1 MSEAQ
6 TWVIQTEDLQVGTSL
21 SFDLTDANGQ
31 ILLKA
36 GVPIQERLKEI
47 LRKKNINSVTVRG
60 AANSEAEKTEATLL
74 SSYDTERI
82 EAIQSAIASTQDSI
96 MKVVQAAQNGEASGV
111 QQLGESIDQ
120 FLAEA
125 NKDIS
130 ASLALVGLRS
140 KVIEP
145 SIAERLAARATKLS
159 LLAIVISLLRKDEV
173 RESLDV
179 GMAGALHDSSLMVH
193 PEWFSGEK
201 SLRDDSIANEYRRHP
216 LESAEMLNGIEGI
229 SKNTITMISQVHEQA
244 DGSGYPRGMQLK
256 QAHPGAVILNLA
268 DAYLELTF
276 PIQGAPMDQA
286 DSIAYL
292 SHHAAMG
299 KFCKSTFFLLMNGL
313 SLYPIG
319 SAVILDDDSKAV
331 VIQSNSGYP
340 LQPVVRLLHES
351 HSTKL
356 DLKQSKLRI
365 ARPAEGVLAFG
376 AERIKKSQMQNVLWR
391 TDR

>member
-96 MKVVQAAQNGEASGV
+96 MRLVQSTQQGDASGV
-111 QQLGESIDQ
+111 EELGRSVDQ

-159 LLAIVISLLRKDEV
+159 LLAIVMSLLRKDEV
-173 RESLDV
+173 RESLDI
-179 GMAGALHDSSLMVH
+179 GMAGALHDSSLMMH
-193 PEWFSGEK
+193 PEWFSKDK
-201 SLRDDSIANEYRRHP
+201 SHRDDLIANEYRRHP
-216 LESAEMLNGIEGI
+216 LESAEMLNGIEGL

-256 QAHPGAVILNLA
+256 QSHPGAVLLNLA

-276 PIQGAPMDQA
+276 PIQGTPLDQA

-299 KFCKSTFFLLMNGL
+299 KFCKSTFFLMMNGL

-356 DLKQSKLRI
+356 DLKQSKLRV
-365 ARPAEGVLAFG
+365 ARPADGVLAFG
-376 AERIKKSQMQNVLWR
+376 AERIKKSQMQSVLWR
-391 TDR
+391 TDH

>member
-6 TWVIQTEDLQVGTSL
+6 TWIIQTEDLQVGTAL

-60 AANSEAEKTEATLL
+60 AANSEVEKTEATLL

-111 QQLGESIDQ
+111 KQLGESIDQ

-140 KVIEP
+140 KLVAP
-145 SIAERLAARATKLS
+145 SIAERIAARATKLS
-159 LLAIVISLLRKDEV
+159 LLAIVISLIRKDEV

-229 SKNTITMISQVHEQA
+229 SKNTIMIVSQVHEQA
-244 DGSGYPRGMQLK
+244 DGSGYPRGLRLK

-276 PIQGAPMDQA
+276 PIQGTPMDQS

-319 SAVILDDDSKAV
+319 STVILDDDSKAV
-331 VIQSNSGYP
+331 VIQSNIGYP

-365 ARPAEGVLAFG
+365 ARQSDGVLAYG
-376 AERIKKSQMQNVLWR
+376 AERIKKSQMQSVLWR
-391 TDR
+391 TDH

>member
-96 MKVVQAAQNGEASGV
+96 MRLVQSTQQGDASGV
-111 QQLGESIDQ
+111 EELGRSVDQ

-159 LLAIVISLLRKDEV
+159 LLAIVMSLLRKDEV
-173 RESLDV
+173 RESLDI

-193 PEWFSGEK
+193 PEWFSKDK
-201 SLRDDSIANEYRRHP
+201 SHRDDLIANEYRRHP
-216 LESAEMLNGIEGI
+216 LESAEMLNGIEGL

-256 QAHPGAVILNLA
+256 QSHPGAVLLNLA

-276 PIQGAPMDQA
+276 PIQGTPLDQA

-299 KFCKSTFFLLMNGL
+299 KFCKSTFFLMMNGL

-356 DLKQSKLRI
+356 DLKQSKLRV
-365 ARPAEGVLAFG
+365 ARPADGVLAFG
-376 AERIKKSQMQNVLWR
+376 AERIKKSQMQSVLWR
-391 TDR
+391 TDH

>member
-82 EAIQSAIASTQDSI
+82 EAIQSAITSTQDSI

-145 SIAERLAARATKLS
+145 SIAQRLAARATKLS
-159 LLAIVISLLRKDEV
+159 LLAIVISLLRKDEA

-179 GMAGALHDSSLMVH
+179 GMAGALHDCSLMVH
-193 PEWFSGEK
+193 PEWFSGDK

-216 LESAEMLNGIEGI
+216 LESAEMLNGIEEI

-256 QAHPGAVILNLA
+256 QAHPGAVILNLV

-276 PIQGAPMDQA
+276 PIQGTPMDQA
-286 DSIAYL
+286 DSVAYL
-292 SHHAAMG
+292 SHHAAVG
-299 KFCKSTFFLLMNGL
+299 KFCKSTFFLFMNGL

-365 ARPAEGVLAFG
+365 ARPADGVLAFG
-376 AERIKKSQMQNVLWR
+376 AKRIKKSQMQNVLWR
-391 TDR
+391 TDH

>member
-6 TWVIQTEDLQVGTSL
+6 TWIIQTEDLQVGTAL

-111 QQLGESIDQ
+111 KQLGESIDQ

-140 KVIEP
+140 KLVEP
-145 SIAERLAARATKLS
+145 SIAERIAARATKLS

-229 SKNTITMISQVHEQA
+229 SKNTIMIVSQVHEQA
-244 DGSGYPRGMQLK
+244 DGSGYPRGLRLK
-256 QAHPGAVILNLA
+256 QVHPGAVILNLA

-276 PIQGAPMDQA
+276 PIQGTPMDQS

-319 SAVILDDDSKAV
+319 STVILDDDSKAV
-331 VIQSNSGYP
+331 VIESNIGYP

-365 ARPAEGVLAFG
+365 ARQSDGVLAYG
-376 AERIKKSQMQNVLWR
+376 AERIKKSQMQSVLWR
-391 TDR
+391 TDH

>member
-6 TWVIQTEDLQVGTSL
+6 TWIIQTEDLQVGTAL
-21 SFDLTDANGQ
+21 SFDLTDTNGQ

-111 QQLGESIDQ
+111 KQLGESIDQ

-130 ASLALVGLRS
+130 VSLALVGLRS
-140 KVIEP
+140 KLVAP
-145 SIAERLAARATKLS
+145 SIAERIAARATKLS

-229 SKNTITMISQVHEQA
+229 SKNTIMIVSQVHEQA
-244 DGSGYPRGMQLK
+244 DGSGYPRGLRLK

-276 PIQGAPMDQA
+276 PIQGAPMDQS

-299 KFCKSTFFLLMNGL
+299 KFCKSTFVLLMNGL

-319 SAVILDDDSKAV
+319 STVILDDDSMAV
-331 VIQSNSGYP
+331 VIQSNIGYP

-365 ARPAEGVLAFG
+365 ARQSDGVLAYG
-376 AERIKKSQMQNVLWR
+376 AERIKKSQMQSVLWR
-391 TDR
+391 TDH

>member
-1 MSEAQ
+1 MSNAQ

-47 LRKKNINSVTVRG
+47 LRKKSISSVTIRG
-60 AANSEAEKTEATLL
+60 ATNSEAEKAEATLL
-74 SSYDTERI
+74 SSYAAERI

-96 MKVVQAAQNGEASGV
+96 MRLIQATQKGNTPGV
-111 QQLGESIDQ
+111 EQLVTSMDQ

-130 ASLALVGLRS
+130 ASLAVVGLRS
-140 KVIEP
+140 KVFEP

-159 LLAIVISLLRKDEV
+159 LLAIVMSVLRKDGE

-193 PEWFSGEK
+193 PEWFTKDK
-201 SLRDDSIANEYRRHP
+201 SLRNDSIANEYRRHP
-216 LESAEMLNGIEGI
+216 LESTEMLGGFKGL

-244 DGSGYPRGMQLK
+244 DGSGYPRGIRLK
-256 QAHPGAVILNLA
+256 QADPGAVILNLA

-276 PIQGAPMDQA
+276 PIQGTPMDQA

-292 SHHAAMG
+292 SHHAALG
-299 KFCKSTFFLLMNGL
+299 KFCKSTFYLMMNGL

-331 VIQSNSGYP
+331 VIQSNFGYP

-351 HSTKL
+351 LATKL

-365 ARPAEGVLAFG
+365 VRPADGMLAVG
-376 AERIKKSQMQNVLWR
+376 AERIKKSQMQNILWR

>member
-1 MSEAQ
+1 MSESQ

-140 KVIEP
+140 KAIEP

-193 PEWFSGEK
+193 PEWFTGEK

-299 KFCKSTFFLLMNGL
+299 KFCKSTFYLLMNGL

-391 TDR
+391 TDH

>member
-1 MSEAQ
+1 MSDAR

-47 LRKKNINSVTVRG
+47 LRKKKINSFTVRG
-60 AANSEAEKTEATLL
+60 ATNSEAEKTEATLL
-74 SSYDTERI
+74 SSYDTKRI
-82 EAIQSAIASTQDSI
+82 AAIQSAMASTQDSI
-96 MKVVQAAQNGEASGV
+96 MRLVQSTQQGDASGV
-111 QQLGESIDQ
+111 EQLGKSIDQ

-140 KVIEP
+140 NVIEL

-159 LLAIVISLLRKDEV
+159 LLAIVVSLLRKDEV
-173 RESLDV
+173 RESLDI

-193 PEWFSGEK
+193 PEWFSREK
-201 SLRDDSIANEYRRHP
+201 SIQDDLIANEYRRHP
-216 LESAEMLNGIEGI
+216 LESAEMLNGIEGL

-256 QAHPGAVILNLA
+256 QTHSGTAILNLA

-276 PIQGAPMDQA
+276 PIQGTPMDQS

-299 KFCKSTFFLLMNGL
+299 KFCKSTFFLMMNGL

-319 SAVILDDDSKAV
+319 SAVILDDNSKAV
-331 VIQSNSGYP
+331 VIQSNNGYP
-340 LQPVVRLLHES
+340 LQPVVRLLHAS
-351 HSTKL
+351 HSTKI
-356 DLKQSKLRI
+356 DLKQSKRRI
-365 ARPAEGVLAFG
+365 ARPADGLLAFG
-376 AERIKKSQMQNVLWR
+376 AERIKRSQMQNVLWR